1 MSHSLLLTD
10 MGHREINRRA
20 RIISPHLSS
29 RYSNKCRPLSL
40 QNQVSI
46 PWLSTAYKLDIVY
59 VRARVC
65 VCVRVS
71 PPPALL
77 LPFETQI
84 GSEGPVYTHSLR
96 LPHEKIMLK
105 TYDVTKL
112 AYGPVGHWW

>member
-1 MSHSLLLTD
+1 M
-10 MGHREINRRA
+10 
-20 RIISPHLSS
+20 
-29 RYSNKCRPLSL
+29 Y
-40 QNQVSI
+40 
-46 PWLSTAYKLDIVY
+46 
-59 VRARVC
+59 ARVC